1 MTEPHMPTSHNFK
14 LFYLGER
21 IMQTMDTEKATLN
34 STINALI
41 SNYLENVDKP
51 NELDSLYSFMLEQVE
66 PPLLEAAMEKSKW
79 NQVRA
84 AKLLGLSRGNLRKK
98 LKRHFDDKY
107 CGTRGDE

>member
-1 MTEPHMPTSHNFK
+1 
-14 LFYLGER
+14 
-21 IMQTMDTEKATLN
+21 MQTIETEKNTVQ
-34 STINALI
+34 SSIKALI
-41 SNYLENVDKP
+41 SNYLGSVDNP
-51 NELDSLYSFMLEQVE
+51 NELDSLHAFMLEQVE

-107 CGTRGDE
+107 CGTRGDEE